1 LINFKDFLR
10 KNQDF
15 ISKVKYKIFKII
27 DNPSFAKEDFEYL
40 RYSNSGKFMN
50 NINDHFANQSEVNFN
65 KVCSNNSLNNQ
76 NLESF
81 NNYFNS
87 QEISATAETDN
98 CSFKDRI
105 INFHTSIEFHL
116 SKYAKINEKL
126 TEKIN
131 YVNSSGLMK
140 NNSLSYTFVMFKNPI
155 DWILLVENKLYNEK
169 NPLFFSFRW
178 LSCNSIPIYNFYK
191 DLMKRSKLKDI
202 FLIKIP
208 CDDIIYSNFRRQC
221 IWNFSNVNKAHVLDE
236 VLMNSLLSN
245 FLRVEFDNNYVYY
258 SEEFNMLIKI
268 SQKVVYNLIK
278 LFFNFRDV
286 FTYSMRF

>member
-1 LINFKDFLR
+1 M
-10 KNQDF
+10 
-15 ISKVKYKIFKII
+15 
-27 DNPSFAKEDFEYL
+27 
-40 RYSNSGKFMN
+40 RYSNSGKFIN
-50 NINDHFANQSEVNFN
+50 NIIDHLPNQVEVNLN
-65 KVCSNNSLNNQ
+65 KVFSNNSLNIQ
-76 NLESF
+76 NPEGF

-87 QEISATAETDN
+87 PDISTNEDTDN

-126 TEKIN
+126 TDKIN

-155 DWILLVENKLYNEK
+155 DWILLVENKFFYER

-178 LSCNSIPIYNFYK
+178 LSCNSIPIYNFYR

-208 CDDIIYSNFRRQC
+208 CDDIIYSNFRRLC
-221 IWNFSNVNKAHVLDE
+221 IWNFPNVNKAHVLDE

-245 FLRVEFDNNYVYY
+245 FLRGEFDNNFIYY
-258 SEEFNMLIKI
+258 SEELNMLIKI
-268 SQKVVYNLIK
+268 SQKV
-278 LFFNFRDV
+278 D
-286 FTYSMRF
+286 